1 MGPNQL
7 LLKGGSGTLLG
18 SLGRGGLEFDMGM
31 HGLGD
36 LVAGFD
42 EGGGTVSGAGGQ
54 QGFAV
59 IENFL
64 RQSPVAHHD
73 VEFGE
78 SDTQQFAQVAAGR
91 QSARWY

>member
-1 MGPNQL
+1 M
-7 LLKGGSGTLLG
+7 
-18 SLGRGGLEFDMGM
+18 RM

-36 LVAGFD
+36 QVAGFD
-42 EGGGTVSGAGGQ
+42 EGGGAVGGAGGQ

-64 RQSPVAHHD
+64 GHRQSPVAHHD

-78 SDTQQFAQVAAGR
+78 LDTQQFAQVAAGR